1 MIYSL
6 RLAWR
11 NILARPVQA
20 LVTVLVM
27 GLAIALFVTVA
38 HLSDA
43 MQRGIIRASDPFGV
57 LVVGA
62 KGSAQQLVMSTL
74 LLQANPV
81 GNIPH
86 RVYAELAGDPR
97 VALAVPIAMGDNVG
111 GARIIGTDASFF
123 QLRPSE
129 QEPPAFQLAT
139 GTIFAKDFEA
149 VLGSQAAAGLGLSIG
164 DEFVPAH
171 GVAPGLADDVHDIRH
186 TVVGILRPSQTPYD
200 NAVFTTYASVIHAHA
215 EAGEEEHA
223 EEDHTGESGDERAEE
238 THSEGAHEE
247 DQQITAVLVKPVG
260 FVEQNELWQEF
271 YTGTE
276 AQAAFPGRELGG
288 LFDLL
293 DQAQDLLQWVGYLA
307 AVMAALTLFLAVYSA
322 ASARERLLA
331 IMRGLGANRGMVFQV
346 VLFEA
351 VLAALLGALA
361 GRLIGYAVA
370 WVIATQLAR
379 QSAIPMTLRYLP
391 ALEPFLWALPL
402 VLGVVA
408 GIIPA
413 LQAYRV
419 NVVEK
424 LFPA

>member
-1 MIYSL
+1 
-6 RLAWR
+6 
-11 NILARPVQA
+11 
-20 LVTVLVM
+20 
-27 GLAIALFVTVA
+27 
-38 HLSDA
+38 
-43 MQRGIIRASDPFGV
+43 
-57 LVVGA
+57 
-62 KGSAQQLVMSTL
+62 
-74 LLQANPV
+74 
-81 GNIPH
+81 
-86 RVYAELAGDPR
+86 
-97 VALAVPIAMGDNVG
+97 
-111 GARIIGTDASFF
+111 
-123 QLRPSE
+123 
-129 QEPPAFQLAT
+129 
-139 GTIFAKDFEA
+139 
-149 VLGSQAAAGLGLSIG
+149 
-164 DEFVPAH
+164 
-171 GVAPGLADDVHDIRH
+171 
-186 TVVGILRPSQTPYD
+186 VVGILRPSQTPYD

-223 EEDHTGESGDERAEE
+223 EEDHTGESGDEHAEE